1 MPDHKALCVSL
12 FRRVLRSQPAETSAS
27 NVSGS
32 IVLYTFAAAMG
43 LAPGHQFC
51 RRGFAGIA
59 ADAQACPVCAHLGA
73 LPAAS
78 DHFQLPKGLTPN
90 KSCAVACRAR
100 SMRRQPQ
107 RVPLILLFVIS
118 SLIFPPVSETERVQ
132 SLSPGHRT
140 PSPASCRL
148 WCRYRAQGRTRCFA
162 PHPPHSGSTFQ
173 SS

>member
-1 MPDHKALCVSL
+1 MNRISGKRLVMLLLLAATALLAAIHQVVVGNVNLIAAVATAMPDHKALCVSL
-12 FRRVLRSQPAETSAS
+12 FRRVLRSQPAETSAG

-78 DHFQLPKGLTPN
+78 DHFQLPKGLT
-90 KSCAVACRAR
+90 KQVVCRC
-100 SMRRQPQ
+100 
-107 RVPLILLFVIS
+107 
-118 SLIFPPVSETERVQ
+118 
-132 SLSPGHRT
+132 LSRPFH
-140 PSPASCRL
+140 
-148 WCRYRAQGRTRCFA
+148 AQAAATLGA
-162 PHPPHSGSTFQ
+162 AMQ
-173 SS
+173 